1 MKPRKRRYKVEST
14 ELVMLV
20 PPEDRERMER
30 TGWKVKPLSGSSHA
44 QSVLA
49 YRPIKGPKYI

>member
-1 MKPRKRRYKVEST
+1 VKRKRRYKVEST

-20 PPEDRERMER
+20 PPSEGP
-30 TGWKVKPLSGSSHA
+30 TFIQQGWKVHPLSGSSHA

-49 YRPIKGPKYI
+49 YRKIKGPKYI